1 MNKFAAIAVSTFT
14 LAVVVLNG
22 GVASAK
28 GGGGSGGGAPAGG
41 STGGTPTGGAST
53 GAWPAAFPLPT
64 NPGTLLSQSSST
76 AVVRSTDT
84 VLIVHGKLDALY
96 VTQMGC
102 TSKAAVNK
110 PRDYFCHNA
119 ATGKTDEIYF
129 TFAALDP
136 KATDPSRSQ
145 SNAFLAKG

>member
-28 GGGGSGGGAPAGG
+28 GGGSSGGGAPAGG
-41 STGGTPTGGAST
+41 STGGAST

-76 AVVRSTDT
+76 AVVRSTDS

-96 VTQMGC
+96 VTQKGC
-102 TSKAAVNK
+102 TSRGAVNK
-110 PRDYFCHNA
+110 PRDYLCHNS

-145 SNAFLAKG
+145 SNAFLVKG